1 MATPIL
7 KPTYFLRYSLL
18 FITLLGAMYTTYIN
32 VPHGVMWFIN
42 ALICIS
48 FIKPIS
54 LMDNK
59 KENLWILY
67 LFFVWCFIGFIRGAL
82 LDNDYWRWKMLIGNL
97 FLIMLPFMCCLF
109 TSPSI
114 LRMQMRPMLL
124 FGLLFF
130 PIHFVS
136 IRYSHGVGQ
145 YLYFMLLYML
155 YIPLLPKR
163 WRYITIIIFFIASF
177 YDIGARSALI
187 KNSIALLLALVLYL
201 NLDKRWLFKVL
212 HPIIMFFPIVLLC
225 LGIAGI
231 FNVFKFDQ
239 YIDFE
244 ENETTTEL
252 SADTRTGLYENV
264 IASAVLNEYI
274 IQGRTPARGY
284 DSTNFTVMFADRGAS
299 EVSIHNIFTYYG
311 LIGTVLYFL
320 IFYIASWRAIF
331 QSRNRYIPILG
342 IFVSF
347 RWIYAWIEDFSV
359 FDIGYVFLWVMIAM
373 CMSSRFRY
381 MSDGEFR
388 YWLNLTLPFGR
399 VKL

>member
-1 MATPIL
+1 M
-7 KPTYFLRYSLL
+7 
-18 FITLLGAMYTTYIN
+18 
-32 VPHGVMWFIN
+32 
-42 ALICIS
+42 
-48 FIKPIS
+48 
-54 LMDNK
+54 
-59 KENLWILY
+59 
-67 LFFVWCFIGFIRGAL
+67 
-82 LDNDYWRWKMLIGNL
+82 
-97 FLIMLPFMCCLF
+97 
-109 TSPSI
+109 
-114 LRMQMRPMLL
+114 
-124 FGLLFF
+124 
-130 PIHFVS
+130 
-136 IRYSHGVGQ
+136 
-145 YLYFMLLYML
+145 
-155 YIPLLPKR
+155 
-163 WRYITIIIFFIASF
+163 
-177 YDIGARSALI
+177 
-187 KNSIALLLALVLYL
+187 
-201 NLDKRWLFKVL
+201 
-212 HPIIMFFPIVLLC
+212 
-225 LGIAGI
+225 
-231 FNVFKFDQ
+231 
-239 YIDFE
+239 
-244 ENETTTEL
+244 